1 MTFTQ
6 RLSYFGGGLFLG
18 IIFLFF
24 FLSGKK
30 TSCDYSPNARVLKN
44 IRIKKRII
52 SEETID
58 KLHHFGLDTSA
69 ISTALIKGSVDF
81 NRSNTELDSCKIYF
95 INTMLNTKE
104 FILEIENCHKKATL
118 KEIIISELEK

>member
-30 TSCDYSPNARVLKN
+30 TSCDYGPNARALKN
-44 IRIKKRII
+44 IRLKERII
-52 SEETID
+52 SAEAQEQLKRI
-58 KLHHFGLDTSA
+58 GLDTSI
-69 ISTALIKGSVDF
+69 ISNSLASGSIDF
-81 NRSNTELDSCKIYF
+81 GKSNTKLDSCKLYVVNSMIE
-95 INTMLNTKE
+95 TQELT
-104 FILEIENCHKKATL
+104 LTIENCNKKATVQQ
-118 KEIIISELEK
+118 ISVSELVK

>member
-18 IIFLFF
+18 IVFLFF

-44 IRIKKRII
+44 IRLKERVI
-52 SEETID
+52 SAEAFTQ
-58 KLHHFGLDTSA
+58 LTSAGLDTSA
-69 ISTALIKGSVDF
+69 VSKVYQNGNVDF
-81 NRSNTELDSCKIYF
+81 ANSNTQLDSCNIYM
-95 INTMLNTKE
+95 IHSIIKNQELSLKV
-104 FILEIENCHKKATL
+104 ENCNKKAT
-118 KEIIISELEK
+118 IQTITVSELVQ

>member
-18 IIFLFF
+18 VIFLFF

-44 IRIKKRII
+44 IRLKERVI
-52 SEETID
+52 SAEAQN
-58 KLHHFGLDTSA
+58 KLRTFNLDTS
-69 ISTALIKGSVDF
+69 TLTTVLTNGSVDF
-81 NRSNTELDSCKIYF
+81 NKSNIKLDSCKVYF
-95 INTMLNTKE
+95 INSMINAKQ
-104 FILEIENCHKKATL
+104 LELKIENCNKKA
-118 KEIIISELEK
+118 IIKRINYSEVTE